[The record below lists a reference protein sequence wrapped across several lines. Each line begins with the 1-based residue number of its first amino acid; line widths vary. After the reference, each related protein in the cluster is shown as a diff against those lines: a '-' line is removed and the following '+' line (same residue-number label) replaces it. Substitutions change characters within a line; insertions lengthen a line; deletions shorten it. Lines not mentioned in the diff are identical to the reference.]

1 MTHSHSRPKLKGGLG
16 LAILLALAL
25 ATLVVGVTGLKDVA
39 AALDSL
45 GWRGLWVLSLYSP
58 VPLFFLGAGWW
69 VIAGD
74 PDGQKLHVFMWA
86 RLVRDA
92 ACELLPFSH
101 LGGFIIGARAAVL
114 GGVANRTAVS
124 TTVADVTAEL
134 IAQLGFTGLGL
145 VLLVS
150 RLGLGGSHQALVG
163 AVVGGLSLSAVGAVV
178 FVLLQR
184 RGGRLVERLAAR
196 LTPSATASAADFG
209 RAIAEVYERPWRIA
223 VAVALHA
230 LAWIASGVGVWLALR
245 AGGVG
250 LGLESVLGLE
260 SLVAAARSTL
270 VFAPMGLGVQEAAYA
285 LMGPLFGLSPEL
297 ALALSIIKRA
307 RDLAVG
313 APGLIAWQTAEGLRV
328 MSRRPPRTAG
338 RASAQG

>member
-1 MTHSHSRPKLKGGLG
+1 
-16 LAILLALAL
+16 
-25 ATLVVGVTGLKDVA
+25 
-39 AALDSL
+39 
-45 GWRGLWVLSLYSP
+45 
-58 VPLFFLGAGWW
+58 
-69 VIAGD
+69 
-74 PDGQKLHVFMWA
+74 MWA
-86 RLVRDA
+86 RLIRDA

-114 GGVANRTAVS
+114 GGVASRTAVS

-150 RLGLGGSHQALVG
+150 RLGFGGSHEALLG
-163 AVVGGLSLSAVGAVV
+163 SVVGGLSLSALGAIV
-178 FVLLQR
+178 FVVLQR

-196 LTPSATASAADFG
+196 LAPSAAGSAADIG
-209 RAIAEVYERPWRIA
+209 RAIAGLYERPWRIA
-223 VAVALHA
+223 GAVALHA
-230 LAWIASGVGVWLALR
+230 LAWIASAVGVWLALR

-250 LGLESVLGLE
+250 LGLDSVLGIE
-260 SLVAAARSTL
+260 SLVAAVRSTL

-285 LMGPLFGLSPEL
+285 LIGPLFGLGPEV